1 MLRRRGSLQATKHH
15 TQDIGTRGQV
25 SAGPKGEQDSE
36 SSGKLRLN
44 SGSTGK
50 SIMLE
55 LEHYTKLNYHTRVKR
70 YIRLNN
76 IPSHITIFQVSVL
89 PSTNGL
95 R

>member
-1 MLRRRGSLQATKHH
+1 MLRRIGSLQATKHH
-15 TQDIGTRGQV
+15 TQDIGTRG
-25 SAGPKGEQDSE
+25 PKGEQDSE
-36 SSGKLRLN
+36 SSCKLMLN

>member
-1 MLRRRGSLQATKHH
+1 MLRRRRSLQATEHH

-25 SAGPKGEQDSE
+25 SAGPKGKQDSE
-36 SSGKLRLN
+36 SSCKLRLR

-55 LEHYTKLNYHTRVKR
+55 LEHYTKFNYYTRGKR
-70 YIRLNN
+70 DIRLNT

-89 PSTNGL
+89 PSTDGL
-95 R
+95 G

>member
-25 SAGPKGEQDSE
+25 SAGPKAKQDSE
-36 SSGKLRLN
+36 LSCKLRLS

-55 LEHYTKLNYHTRVKR
+55 LGHYTKLSYYTRGKID
-70 YIRLNN
+70 IRLNK

-89 PSTNGL
+89 PSTDRL